1 MSADPSRTGRELWRY
16 VEHADDGS
24 GWWQLARLTRWDDG
38 RMTLETNTRSS
49 VVPTEVTLDAEAV
62 AALLEALR

>member
-1 MSADPSRTGRELWRY
+1 VAWQH

-38 RMTLETNTRSS
+38 RVTLETNTRSS
-49 VVPTEVTLDAEAV
+49 VVSTEVTLDAEAV
-62 AALLEALR
+62 AALREALR